1 MGSSLTVPSASQHH
15 HTKKTAKLNKIHKHP
30 NPKEE
35 TDLDPLWSWICASDS
50 TIRLRFSDDL
60 RQFQLHRYKFPSS
73 LVKLIPFLIF
83 QFFFFCDIFDGFR
96 FGYVDRLVLVFGFK
110 SLVPFLIFL
119 YLFWGRQRL
128 DISGRSLI
136 LQLFLLGVNFV
147 RRLLLDLCVCVFVVY
162 IEGQRLAFYC
172 FHLNLGF
179 IYDYLFVCFI

>member
-1 MGSSLTVPSASQHH
+1 MVFVLGM
-15 HTKKTAKLNKIHKHP
+15 
-30 NPKEE
+30 
-35 TDLDPLWSWICASDS
+35 WIG
-50 TIRLRFSDDL
+50 LF
-60 RQFQLHRYKFPSS
+60 
-73 LVKLIPFLIF
+73 
-83 QFFFFCDIFDGFR
+83 
-96 FGYVDRLVLVFGFK
+96 LVFGFK

-172 FHLNLGF
+172 FYLNLGF